1 MDGGSPPILNAN
13 CAQVQL
19 ALAVGVIADNLI
31 HIGDHMAASDKA

>member
-19 ALAVGVIADNLI
+19 ALAVGVIADNLTN
-31 HIGDHMAASDKA
+31 IGTVLAQRK

>member
-19 ALAVGVIADNLI
+19 ALVVGVIADNLI
-31 HIGDHMAASDKA
+31 NIGTAMAK